1 MLIKRF
7 YHDGLAQASFLLGCQ
22 STGEGL
28 VIDANRDVAQYI
40 AAAEAEGIRI
50 THVTETHI
58 HADYLSGSREL
69 AQRTGARLL
78 LSAEGGRDWQ
88 YEFAAD
94 AGATLLHGGDRF
106 MIGRVQIDVVHTPG
120 HTPEHLVFVV
130 TDTPASP
137 HPVGA
142 FTGDFLF
149 VGDVGRPD
157 LLERAAHLEGTMRAG
172 ASQLFDSL
180 QRFVARFPVHLQ
192 IWPGHGSGSA
202 CGKALGA
209 VPQTTLGYER
219 LANWALQVED
229 REEFIE
235 SVLEGQPDP
244 PPYFARM
251 KRLNRAGPAILG
263 SLPKPERLAADALP
277 SRLDAGATIVDLR
290 RAESVAERFVEGT
303 LNIPLNKSFVAWAG
317 WLLDAD
323 DDILFLTDAAD
334 DRDARAAAAEL
345 AMIGID
351 RVGGWFGSDAFAS
364 WGESGRSFGALE
376 QVDAAGVAASMASD
390 DVVVVDVRAIDE
402 WNAGHVP
409 GAVHAPLGRLR
420 EALAHLPADARLV
433 MQCQGGGR
441 SAIAASLARL
451 SGRKVVANLRGGMDA
466 WKAQDLPVESP
477 ADAVTR

>member
-22 STGEGL
+22 ATGEGL
-28 VIDANRDVAQYI
+28 VIDANRDVAQYV

-78 LSAEGGRDWQ
+78 LSAEGGSDWQ
-88 YEFAAD
+88 YAFAGE
-94 AGATLLHGGDRF
+94 AGATLLRDGDRF
-106 MIGRVQIDVVHTPG
+106 MVGRVQIDVVHTPG

-142 FTGDFLF
+142 FTGDFIF

-157 LLERAAHLEGTMRAG
+157 LLERAAHVEGTMRAG

-192 IWPGHGSGSA
+192 LWPGHGSGSA

-229 REEFIE
+229 RGEFIE

-251 KRLNRAGPAILG
+251 KRLNRDGPAILG
-263 SLPKPERLAADALP
+263 ARPTPERLAADALP
-277 SRLDAGATIVDLR
+277 ARIEAGATILDIR

-303 LNIPLNKSFVAWAG
+303 LNIPLNKSFVGWAG
-317 WLLDAD
+317 WLLDGD
-323 DDILFLTDAAD
+323 DEILLLTDAND
-334 DRDARAAAAEL
+334 ERDARAAAAEL

-351 RVGGWFGSDAFAS
+351 RVGGWFDGDAFAR
-364 WGESGRSFGALE
+364 WGESGRGFGAVE
-376 QVDAAGVAASMASD
+376 QIDAAGVAASMASD
-390 DVVVVDVRAIDE
+390 DVVVVDVRAADE
-402 WNAGHVP
+402 WNAGHLP

-451 SGRKVVANLRGGMDA
+451 SGRRVVANLRGGMDA

-477 ADAVTR
+477 ATAVTR